1 MPVTF
6 LDHKCIQIESQRLK
20 DSTIQLNN
28 QAINATED
36 KSCANSVYVHEEASF
51 NHDLDAQNKS
61 EYESECQLK
70 NEDSSGQKTNSEI
83 F

>member
-28 QAINATED
+28 WED

-51 NHDLDAQNKS
+51 NCDLDAQNES

>member
-6 LDHKCIQIESQRLK
+6 LDHMCIQIESQRLK

-28 QAINATED
+28 
-36 KSCANSVYVHEEASF
+36 VHEEASF
-51 NHDLDAQNKS
+51 NCDLDAQNES

-70 NEDSSGQKTNSEI
+70 NEDSSGQKTNSEN